1 MSLHTMKDA
10 AKALREQKK
19 QKEAAKLAELES
31 KFVLCETVYACGVAP
46 CEISKTKRCPTCR
59 TIAESGRA
67 CGKGKFGML
76 KTSAAAAAT
85 GGPGPDIPNQST
97 VPRQPLSPPL
107 QRAWPAYDA
116 EFA

>member
-1 MSLHTMKDA
+1 MNVLGTLAMKA
-10 AKALREQKK
+10 IPL
-19 QKEAAKLAELES
+19 
-31 KFVLCETVYACGVAP
+31 
-46 CEISKTKRCPTCR
+46 
-59 TIAESGRA
+59 
-67 CGKGKFGML
+67 KGKFGML

-85 GGPGPDIPNQST
+85 GGPGPDISNQSA